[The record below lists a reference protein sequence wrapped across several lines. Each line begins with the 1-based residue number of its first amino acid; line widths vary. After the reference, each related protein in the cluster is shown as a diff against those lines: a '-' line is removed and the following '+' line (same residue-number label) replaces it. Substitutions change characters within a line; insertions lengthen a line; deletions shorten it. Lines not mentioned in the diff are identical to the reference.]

1 MQFTV
6 EDISSVKKTL
16 HIEIPRDEVIREL
29 DKAYNQ
35 LKKSAKI
42 KGFRPGKV
50 PRSVLERMFKK
61 DVHADVSSRL
71 IQNSFIDVIKQTEL
85 NVVGNPDLQPPE
97 LTTDSPYK
105 YQATVEI
112 APKIE
117 DIDFKGLTLQRT
129 RYQATDSEVDMQ
141 LKTLQKN
148 MAKYEKI
155 SDDRPVRDGDFVL
168 IDFEGTKDGVPV
180 PEFAK
185 VENFSMQVGKAVI
198 SDDFDHQLI
207 GMQAGDSKELKTQ
220 FDKDHSNEKLAGQEI
235 TFQVMLSEIRLE
247 ILPPMDDALAKK
259 AGPYETLDDLKKIIM
274 ENLKQGYEKR
284 MEQELNEQIFSELIG
299 KTEFE
304 VPDALVEMEL
314 QGIIE
319 EAERSFAYR
328 NISLEDMGLS
338 RETIAEKYR
347 DTALKQVKRH
357 LILDKIIDQET
368 LSLTDEELEDGLKAM
383 AENFNQP
390 LEEIK
395 KYYGQNQDKLEFF
408 KHTLLEKKAI
418 KLIIDSGIIKDVKPK
433 RCQKPSLKNR
443 LKKQKSKDSRKIQP
457 LIW

>member
-16 HIEIPRDEVIREL
+16 HIEIPRDEVSREL
-29 DKAYNQ
+29 EKAYNQ

-85 NVVGNPDLQPPE
+85 KIVGNPDLKPPE
-97 LTTDSPYK
+97 LTADSPYK

-112 APKIE
+112 TPEIE
-117 DIDFKGLTLQRT
+117 DIDFKGLKLQRT
-129 RYQATDSEVDMQ
+129 RYEASDSEVDIQ

-155 SDDRPVRDGDFVL
+155 SDNRPVQDGDFVL
-168 IDFEGTKDGVPV
+168 VDLEGSKDGEPV

-185 VENFSMQVGKAVI
+185 VENFSMQIGKAAI
-198 SDDFDHQLI
+198 SDDFDRQLI
-207 GMQAGDSKELKTQ
+207 GMQAGDSKNFKTQ
-220 FDKDHSNEKLAGQEI
+220 FDKDHPNDKLAGQEI
-235 TFQVMLSEIRLE
+235 TFQVTLSEIRQE
-247 ILPPMDDALAKK
+247 ILPAIDDELAKK
-259 AGPYETLDDLKKIIM
+259 AGSYETLDDLKKIIM

-284 MEQELNEQIFSELIG
+284 MEQELNEQIFSGLIA

-314 QGIIE
+314 QGIID

-328 NISLEDMGLS
+328 NISLEEMGLS

-368 LSLTDEELEDGLKAM
+368 LSLTDEELEDGLKEM

-418 KLIIDSGIIKDVKPK
+418 KLIIDSGIIKDLKPEAVPK
-433 RCQKPSLKNR
+433 ADS
-443 LKKQKSKDSRKIQP
+443 KKQTKKAKK
-457 LIW
+457 

>member
-1 MQFTV
+1 MEFTV

-16 HIEIPRDEVIREL
+16 HIEIPKDEVVREL

-35 LKKSAKI
+35 LKKNAKI

-71 IQNSFIDVIKQTEL
+71 IQNSFIDVIKQAEL
-85 NVVGNPDLQPPE
+85 KVVGNPDLKPPE
-97 LTTDSPYK
+97 LTADSPYK

-112 APKIE
+112 TPEIE
-117 DIDFKGLTLQRT
+117 NIDFKGLNLERT
-129 RYQATDSEVDMQ
+129 VYEATDSEVDIQ

-155 SDDRPVRDGDFVL
+155 ADNRPVRDGDFIL
-168 IDFEGTKDGVPV
+168 IDIDGSKDGEPV
-180 PEFAK
+180 PEFTK
-185 VENFSMQVGKAVI
+185 IENFSMQLGKAVI
-198 SDDFDHQLI
+198 SDDFDKQLI
-207 GMQAGDSKELKTQ
+207 GMQAGDSKTFKTQ
-220 FDKDHSNEKLAGQEI
+220 FDKDHPNEKLAGQEI
-235 TFQVMLSEIRLE
+235 SFQVALNEIRQE
-247 ILPPMDDALAKK
+247 ILPLLDDDLAKK
-259 AGPYETLDDLKKIIM
+259 VGSYETLDDLKKVIM

-284 MEQELNEQIFSELIG
+284 TEQELNEQIFSQLIA

-328 NISLEDMGLS
+328 NITLEEMGLS
-338 RETIAEKYR
+338 REGIAEKYR

-368 LSLTDEELEDGLKAM
+368 LTLADEELEDGQREM
-383 AENFNQP
+383 AANFNQP

-395 KYYGQNQDKLEFF
+395 KYYAQNQDKLEYF
-408 KHTLLEKKAI
+408 KHALLEKKAI
-418 KLIIDSGIIKDVKPK
+418 KLIIDSGIIKDVKPEAAPTTK
-433 RCQKPSLKNR
+433 SEKQT
-443 LKKQKSKDSRKIQP
+443 KKAKK
-457 LIW
+457 

>member
-16 HIEIPRDEVIREL
+16 HIEIPRDEVSREL
-29 DKAYNQ
+29 EKAYNQ

-85 NVVGNPDLQPPE
+85 KIVGNPDLKPPE
-97 LTTDSPYK
+97 LTADSPYK

-112 APKIE
+112 TPEIE
-117 DIDFKGLTLQRT
+117 DIDFKGLKLQRT
-129 RYQATDSEVDMQ
+129 RYEASDSEVDIQ

-155 SDDRPVRDGDFVL
+155 SDNRPVQDGDFVL
-168 IDFEGTKDGVPV
+168 VDLEGSKDGEPV

-185 VENFSMQVGKAVI
+185 VENFSMQIGKAAI
-198 SDDFDHQLI
+198 SDDFDRQLI
-207 GMQAGDSKELKTQ
+207 GMQAGDSKKFKTQ
-220 FDKDHSNEKLAGQEI
+220 FDKDHPNDKLAGQEI
-235 TFQVMLSEIRLE
+235 TFQVTLSEIRQE
-247 ILPPMDDALAKK
+247 ILPAIDDELAKK
-259 AGPYETLDDLKKIIM
+259 AGSYETLDDLKKIIM

-284 MEQELNEQIFSELIG
+284 MEQELNEQIFSGLIA

-314 QGIIE
+314 QGIID

-328 NISLEDMGLS
+328 NISLEEMGLS

-368 LSLTDEELEDGLKAM
+368 LSLTDEELEDGLKEM

-418 KLIIDSGIIKDVKPK
+418 KLIIDSGIIKDLKPEAVPK
-433 RCQKPSLKNR
+433 ADS
-443 LKKQKSKDSRKIQP
+443 KKQTKKAKK
-457 LIW
+457 

>member
-1 MQFTV
+1 MQFTI

-16 HIEIPRDEVIREL
+16 HVEIPKDEVSREL
-29 DKAYNQ
+29 DKAYGQ

-61 DVHADVSSRL
+61 DVLADVSSRL
-71 IQNSFIDVIKQTEL
+71 IQSSFVDVIKQTEL
-85 NVVGNPDLQPPE
+85 KVIGNPDLKPPE
-97 LTTDSPYK
+97 LTLDSPYK

-112 APKIE
+112 TPEIE
-117 DIDFKGLTLQRT
+117 GIDFKGLTLQRT
-129 RYQATDSEVDMQ
+129 RYAASDSEVDLQ

-155 SDDRPVRDGDFVL
+155 SDNREVRDGDFVL
-168 IDFEGTKDGVPV
+168 IDLEGSKDGVAL

-185 VENFSMQVGKAVI
+185 VENFNMQIGKAVI
-198 SDDFDHQLI
+198 SEDFDRQLT
-207 GMQAGDSKELKTQ
+207 GMQPGGAREFKTR
-220 FDKDHSNEKLAGQEI
+220 FDPEHPNEKLAGQEI
-235 TFQVMLSEIRLE
+235 TFQVTLNEIRQE
-247 ILPPMDDALAKK
+247 ILPPIDDALAKK
-259 AGPYETLDDLKKIIM
+259 AGAYETLDELKKIIM

-284 MEQELNEQIFSELIG
+284 TEQELNEQVFSELIAR
-299 KTEFE
+299 TEFE

-314 QGIIE
+314 EGIIE

-328 NISLEDMGLS
+328 NISLEEMGLS
-338 RETIAEKYR
+338 RESIAEKYR

-368 LSLTDEELEDGLKAM
+368 LSLSDEELENGLREM
-383 AENFNQP
+383 SENFNQP

-395 KYYGQNQDKLEFF
+395 KYYEQNKDKLEFL
-408 KHTLLEKKAI
+408 KHTLLEKNAI
-418 KLIIDSGIIKDVKPK
+418 KLIIDSSTIKDVKPETA
-433 RCQKPSLKNR
+433 PEAGS
-443 LKKQKSKDSRKIQP
+443 KKQAKKTKN
-457 LIW
+457 

>member
-16 HIEIPRDEVIREL
+16 HIEIPRDEVSREL
-29 DKAYNQ
+29 DKAYHQ

-85 NVVGNPDLQPPE
+85 KVVGNPDLQPPE

-112 APKIE
+112 TPEIN
-117 DIDFKGLTLQRT
+117 DIDFRGLTLQRT
-129 RYQATDSEVDMQ
+129 LYQASDSEVDIQ

-155 SDDRPVRDGDFVL
+155 SDNRPARDGDFIL
-168 IDFEGTKDGVPV
+168 IDFEGTKDGAPV

-185 VENFSMQVGKAVI
+185 VENFSMQIGKAVI

-207 GMQAGDSKELKTQ
+207 GMLAGDSKELKTQ
-220 FDKDHSNEKLAGQEI
+220 FDKDHPNENLAGQEI
-235 TFQVMLSEIRLE
+235 TFQVMLGEIRQE
-247 ILPPMDDALAKK
+247 ILPPIDDELAKK

-284 MEQELNEQIFSELIG
+284 MEQELNEQIFSELIA

-338 RETIAEKYR
+338 REAIAEKYR

-368 LSLTDEELEDGLKAM
+368 LSLTDEELEDGLKEM

-418 KLIIDSGIIKDVKPK
+418 KLIIDSGIIKDVKPEAVPK
-433 RCQKPSLKNR
+433 TES
-443 LKKQKSKDSRKIQP
+443 KKKAKKTKK
-457 LIW
+457 

>member
-16 HIEIPRDEVIREL
+16 HVEIPKDEVNREL

-61 DVHADVSSRL
+61 DVHADVSSKL

-85 NVVGNPDLQPPE
+85 KVVGNPDLQPPE
-97 LTTDSPYK
+97 LTIDSPYK

-112 APKIE
+112 TPEIA
-117 DIDFKGLTLQRT
+117 DIDFKGLKLQRT
-129 RYQATDSEVDMQ
+129 RYQASDGEVDIQ
-141 LKTLQKN
+141 LKSLQKN

-155 SDDRPVRDGDFVL
+155 SDNRSVRDGDFVL
-168 IDFEGTKDGVPV
+168 IDFEGSKDGAPV
-180 PEFAK
+180 PEFEKA
-185 VENFSMQVGKAVI
+185 ENFNMQIGKAVI
-198 SDDFDHQLI
+198 SEDFDRQLV
-207 GMQAGDSKELKTQ
+207 GMQTGDSKALKIQ
-220 FDKDHSNEKLAGQEI
+220 FDKDHPNEKLAGQEI
-235 TFQVMLSEIRLE
+235 TFQVMLNEIRQE
-247 ILPPMDDALAKK
+247 ILPPIDDELAKK

-284 MEQELNEQIFSELIG
+284 MEQELNEQIFAELIAR
-299 KTEFE
+299 TEFE

-328 NISLEDMGLS
+328 NISLEEMGLS

-357 LILDKIIDQET
+357 LMLDKIIDQET
-368 LSLTDEELEDGLKAM
+368 LSLSDEELEDGLREM

-390 LEEIK
+390 LEEIN
-395 KYYGQNQDKLEFF
+395 KYYGQNPDKLEFF

-418 KLIIDSGIIKDVKPK
+418 KLIIDSGIIKDVKPEADAK
-433 RCQKPSLKNR
+433 TES
-443 LKKQKSKDSRKIQP
+443 KKQSKKAKN
-457 LIW
+457 

>member
-16 HIEIPRDEVIREL
+16 HIEIPKDEVNREL

-61 DVHADVSSRL
+61 DVHADVSSKL

-85 NVVGNPDLQPPE
+85 KVVGNPDLQPPE
-97 LTTDSPYK
+97 LTIDSPYK
-105 YQATVEI
+105 YQATIEITPEI
-112 APKIE
+112 A
-117 DIDFKGLTLQRT
+117 DIDFRGLKLQRT
-129 RYQATDSEVDMQ
+129 RYQASDGEVDIQ
-141 LKTLQKN
+141 LKSLQKN

-155 SDDRPVRDGDFVL
+155 SDNRSVRDGDFVL
-168 IDFEGTKDGVPV
+168 IDFEGSKDGAPV
-180 PEFAK
+180 PEFEKA
-185 VENFSMQVGKAVI
+185 ENFNMQIGKAVI
-198 SDDFDHQLI
+198 SEDFDRQLV
-207 GMQAGDSKELKTQ
+207 GMQTGDSKALKIQ
-220 FDKDHSNEKLAGQEI
+220 FDKDHPNEKLAGQEI
-235 TFQVMLSEIRLE
+235 TFQVMLNEIRQE
-247 ILPPMDDALAKK
+247 ILPPIDDELAKK

-284 MEQELNEQIFSELIG
+284 MEQELNEQVFAELIAR
-299 KTEFE
+299 TDFE

-328 NISLEDMGLS
+328 NISLEEMGLS

-368 LSLTDEELEDGLKAM
+368 LSLSDEELEDGLREM

-395 KYYGQNQDKLEFF
+395 KYYGQNPDKLEFF

-418 KLIIDSGIIKDVKPK
+418 KLIIDSGIIKDVKPEADAK
-433 RCQKPSLKNR
+433 TES
-443 LKKQKSKDSRKIQP
+443 KKQSKKAKN
-457 LIW
+457 

>member
-16 HIEIPRDEVIREL
+16 HIEIPKDEVIREL

-155 SDDRPVRDGDFVL
+155 SDGRPVRDGDFIL
-168 IDFEGTKDGVPV
+168 IDFEGTKDGAPV

-185 VENFSMQVGKAVI
+185 VENFSMQIGKAVI

-338 RETIAEKYR
+338 REAIAEKYR

-418 KLIIDSGIIKDVKPK
+418 KLIIDSGIIKDVKPEAVPK
-433 RCQKPSLKNR
+433 TES
-443 LKKQKSKDSRKIQP
+443 KKQTKKTKK
-457 LIW
+457 